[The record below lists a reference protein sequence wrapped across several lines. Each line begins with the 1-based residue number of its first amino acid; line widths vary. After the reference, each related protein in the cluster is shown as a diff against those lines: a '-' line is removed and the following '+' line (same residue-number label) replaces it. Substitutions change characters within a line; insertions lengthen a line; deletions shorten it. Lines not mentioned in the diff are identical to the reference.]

1 MRSNDALKVVNRSKG
16 VVLAERASLARTPLQ
31 RMKGLLGREALAP
44 GDALVITPCAA
55 VHTFGMR
62 FPIDIVFYDRNNR
75 AVAAVSNMKPFRMSA
90 WYPRAKGVI
99 ELPAGTLESQT
110 LDMGDLLE
118 FADDDS

>member
-16 VVLAERASLARTPLQ
+16 VVLAERASFALTPLQ

-62 FPIDIVFYDRNNR
+62 FPIDVVFYNTNNR
-75 AVAAVSNMKPFRMSA
+75 AVAAVPSMKPFRMAA
-90 WYPRAKGVI
+90 WYPRTEGVI
-99 ELPAGTLESQT
+99 GLPGGTRESRT
-110 LDMGDLLE
+110 LDMG
-118 FADDDS
+118 AM